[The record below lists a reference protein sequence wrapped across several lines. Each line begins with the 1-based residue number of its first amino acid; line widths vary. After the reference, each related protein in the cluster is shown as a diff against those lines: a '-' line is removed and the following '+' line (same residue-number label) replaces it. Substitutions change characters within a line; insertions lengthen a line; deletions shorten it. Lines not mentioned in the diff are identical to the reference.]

1 MGKELEKNVMSESK
15 GDSSCNEDTSITGT
29 VSKKLE
35 KNIMNVSNGDGS
47 LQQDANNKSHA
58 VENKFEKNCYK

>member
-1 MGKELEKNVMSESK
+1 MGKELEKNVMSESND
-15 GDSSCNEDTSITGT
+15 DSSCNEDTSITGT

-58 VENKFEKNCYK
+58 VGNKFGKNSYK